1 MANRQSW
8 RGSYSTAFFLWT
20 WGLLLAGWN
29 PGLHFCKEKPAD
41 SHILHWPRPM
51 ALHLFGLFWTP
62 RGFFLGGGLWA
73 ACEVATCSLL
83 HLGKRSEQGQLGVTS
98 CTWPPLPNKK
108 TALVPKPPATQPV
121 QSFYIRPLSQD
132 WGSPLLCLIQVN
144 EHRKVKQNEKTKE
157 YLSNEGTGMIPR
169 GWGGP

>member
-62 RGFFLGGGLWA
+62 RGFF
-73 ACEVATCSLL
+73 
-83 HLGKRSEQGQLGVTS
+83 
-98 CTWPPLPNKK
+98 
-108 TALVPKPPATQPV
+108 
-121 QSFYIRPLSQD
+121 F
-132 WGSPLLCLIQVN
+132 
-144 EHRKVKQNEKTKE
+144 
-157 YLSNEGTGMIPR
+157 
-169 GWGGP
+169 WGGWWLGCCSGPMGSRFLGLAQGRAPRPGLGRGFRMLQSVQ